1 MASLP
6 EIPTD
11 SALSRLFETEKAR
24 GDAVW
29 FSLPGGATLY
39 NSGEPSD
46 TLYFV
51 RAGRLGAF
59 RRDENGES
67 QFLGV
72 IRPGE
77 RPLHA
82 LRERGVEYVEVR
94 MMDLDPFV
102 PVGIR
107 AQTIR
112 FLDVFLLHCLLAAL
126 LPGEARPPHQGA
138 A

>member
-77 RPLHA
+77 PAGEMALISGAAHSGHVVA
-82 LRERGVEYVEVR
+82 LRDSEI
-94 MMDLDPFV
+94 F
-102 PVGIR
+102 
-107 AQTIR
+107 
-112 FLDVFLLHCLLAAL
+112 AL
-126 LPGEARPPHQGA
+126 PRSGFFEACEQ
-138 A
+138 